1 MRALLLS
8 VVLVCAGCPANFA
21 AGQPSRLDRKVAVNI
36 RQVPLRAALE
46 QLFRGSG
53 LSYAVSSGVPDIPIT
68 LKFGDTRLEDAVRA
82 LMEAA
87 STQVPG
93 ITAVREGSVYLV
105 RIAELAEPQ
114 AAAPTR
120 GAEEQEVAAEEP
132 VWEKIPIIYL
142 EAGSFAVAVGGAV
155 FPGPAAASGDPG
167 SLDGPVGLVPP
178 GLVILGRR
186 EDNSLV
192 VRGTPADIAELRRLL
207 ALLDLPP
214 AQFRLRVST
223 GSLTAETMAV
233 QGQSARLSRPS
244 GTSTFDLTLT
254 PRLDANGRIRV
265 TIEGTLTSS
274 GNRYRVRSSGRL
286 APGQAIEVAAL
297 GRGAGRTHLWVRA
310 SVVEEP
316 DFTTETRSH

>member
-8 VVLVCAGCPANFA
+8 IVLVCAGCPGNFA
-21 AGQPSRLDRKVAVNI
+21 AGQQPSRLDRKVAVNI
-36 RQVPLRAALE
+36 RQVSLRAALE

-53 LSYAVSSGVPDIPIT
+53 LSYAVSSGVPDVPIT
-68 LKFGDTRLEDAVRA
+68 LKFQDTRLEDAVRA

-93 ITAVREGSVYLV
+93 ITAVREGSVFLV

-114 AAAPTR
+114 SAPAP
-120 GAEEQEVAAEEP
+120 GPEEAGVAAEEP
-132 VWEKIPIIYL
+132 VWEKIPVNFL
-142 EAGSFAVAVGGAV
+142 EAGSAAVAFGGAV
-155 FPGPAAASGDPG
+155 FPGPPRASEEPG

-192 VRGTPADIAELRRLL
+192 VRGTPSDIAELRRLL
-207 ALLDLPP
+207 ALFDMPP

-244 GTSTFDLTLT
+244 GTTTFDLTLT
-254 PRLDANGRIRV
+254 PRLDADGRIRV
-265 TIEGTLTSS
+265 TIEGTLMSS
-274 GNRYRVRSSGRL
+274 GNRYQVRSSGRL
-286 APGQAIEVAAL
+286 APGRAIEVAAL
-297 GRGAGRTHLWVRA
+297 GRGDGRVRLSVRA

-316 DFTTETRSH
+316 DFTAETRSH